1 MNIKLTLVS
10 LLIFVLIGC
19 KKEDEQN
26 VNNADSALPP
36 NITEPAP
43 DPTDPPI
50 EPPTDPSLPV
60 NPTDF
65 LVAEITENLPPV
77 ISINASYP
85 LAFSF
90 KNPSETE
97 TATEILISE
106 NLPTSFNKISNTC
119 GAQLAPLTQCDIKGE
134 ITSPL
139 AGDISASWTLNYKEG
154 DPLLLSVSTRAEEQI
169 KDQMTAQIRNGLP
182 TQITTNKT
190 YPFSIRYKNNSTNL
204 NATGL
209 NLTFKN
215 EHLLSNLSNK
225 CVGILE
231 PQRHCTV
238 MGNISTDK
246 PGSISFSTVLNYSEG
261 IPEEINLIS
270 TATETNTITGH
281 FNHTPPPNIALNT
294 TYPVSFIFT
303 NTSKAVVASQIQL
316 TPNYPPEFTPISN
329 DCTHEL
335 APGAQCQVVG
345 EILST
350 QVTDVIPLS
359 LTLQYQ
365 EGAPVTLSTTTSST
379 LVAVVGEIRR
389 DLPINTEKGSVH
401 TVNFRFTNKSETL
414 SATEVRLSYSDPS
427 VFQEL
432 SNNCTETLGP
442 NAWCSITGVIKIS
455 NVKDFNFSST
465 MHFSQGN
472 DTPVTFTSSTTNIPI
487 TTRFKG
493 HVPFI
498 WTLGKPQTIHYEF
511 LNASQSG
518 TATNLEV
525 SPSRL
530 LYFKVTKN
538 TCKTTLGPGQ
548 SCVVSAE
555 ITPQELRTTGARVTI
570 SYAEGEYVHLE
581 TPLRVLSLDT
591 FTRQLNTNVLTVEG
605 FYSEELNINPTI
617 YGREDY
623 SAYVVLE
630 QLQNKTVKS
639 FLPYLQISD
648 IMNKSSSIIFEING
662 QPIEMIFSASR
673 PKENIYYELNAAD
686 LSETELTRKV
696 YITLPRAEFN
706 KLPAGNHLVEVVL
719 LRQRW
724 ESRDYDARAH
734 LKIHIS
740 R

>member
-43 DPTDPPI
+43 DPTDPPT

-119 GAQLAPLTQCDIKGE
+119 GAQLAPLAQCDIKGE

-139 AGDISASWTLNYKEG
+139 PGDISASWTLNYKEG

-231 PQRHCTV
+231 PQNHCTI

-246 PGSISFSTVLNYSEG
+246 PGPISFSTILNYSEG

-281 FNHTPPPNIALNT
+281 FSHEIPSNIALNT
-294 TYPVSFIFT
+294 PYPVSFIFT
-303 NTSKAVVASQIQL
+303 NTSKTVTATQVQL
-316 TPNYPPEFTPISN
+316 TPAYPPEFTQLTTNCSQ
-329 DCTHEL
+329 EL
-335 APGAQCQVVG
+335 APKTQCQVTG
-345 EILST
+345 EIVST
-350 QVTDVIPLS
+350 QPTENISLF

-365 EGAPVTLSTTTSST
+365 QGQPVVLSKTITSAR
-379 LVAVVGEIRR
+379 VAVVGEIRR
-389 DLPINTEKGSVH
+389 NISENVSMGTEH
-401 TVNFRFTNKSETL
+401 TVNFRFTNQSESL
-414 SATEVRLSYSDPS
+414 FATSVSVTYQDPT
-427 VFQEL
+427 VFNEL
-432 SNNCTETLGP
+432 LNTCTATLGP
-442 NAWCSITGVIKIS
+442 TGWCSITGQLKPS
-455 NVKDFNFSST
+455 AEGDFNFSATMQFAEGHEST
-465 MHFSQGN
+465 LPFKSF
-472 DTPVTFTSSTTNIPI
+472 VTALPI
-487 TTRFKG
+487 LSRVNESFPTY
-493 HVPFI
+493 HE
-498 WTLGKPQTIHYEF
+498 LGKTYPINYIF
-511 LNASQSG
+511 LNSTKEA
-518 TATNLEV
+518 TATNIKITLPT
-525 SPSRL
+525 SP
-530 LYFKVTKN
+530 YFKLISN
-538 TCKTTLGPGQ
+538 HCQKTLLPMQ
-548 SCVVSAE
+548 SCEVLGE
-555 ITPQELRTTGARVTI
+555 ITPNDLMDSSSDVI
-570 SYAEGEYVHLE
+570 FSYAEGKDIHVNVPINVV
-581 TPLRVLSLDT
+581 PLTSVNLNLNAANISKKA
-591 FTRQLNTNVLTVEG
+591 FTTQDI
-605 FYSEELNINPTI
+605 NI
-617 YGREDY
+617 DY
-623 SAYVVLE
+623 SASGDREKSGYLVLKE
-630 QLQNKTVKS
+630 LQNTTLKT
-639 FLPYLQISD
+639 FLDSLTLLQGV
-648 IMNKSSSIIFEING
+648 NTSSTLIFEING
-662 QPIEMIFSASR
+662 HRIPLTFSVVR
-673 PKENIYYELNAAD
+673 PADAQYFPLNAAD
-686 LSETELTRKV
+686 SSARDRNREIYVSLSQADFNQ
-696 YITLPRAEFN
+696 LPVGEYVAEVS
-706 KLPAGNHLVEVVL
+706 LI
-719 LRQRW
+719 RQRW
-724 ESRDYDARAH
+724 LSLDADALVR
-734 LKIHIS
+734 LKINIS